1 MIKRG
6 GSVMEKI
13 DQELDI
19 VDRDKE
25 LARLRLALH
34 DAIRRPMGVIPSSAE
49 KWVDQSML
57 DEAEERRVS
66 WE

>member
-1 MIKRG
+1 
-6 GSVMEKI
+6 MEKI